1 MHNTEMTAAELLR
14 TLKKDALRLSK
25 EDKEMVR
32 NQLYHWLRTAQTD
45 AISDEIPVRQEIDA
59 CAAAACL

>member
-1 MHNTEMTAAELLR
+1 MHNMEMTTAELLR
-14 TLKKDALRLSK
+14 ALQNDALRLSK

-32 NQLYHWLRTAQTD
+32 NQLYQWLRTVQTD
-45 AISDEIPVRQEIDA
+45 AISDEIPVRREIDA